1 MALSDILDSIPP
13 SGIRRLFELAGKYS
27 DTLSLG
33 IGEPDFD
40 TPEHIKEYAK
50 EALDAGMTHYTPN
63 VGLPILLEAISQ
75 KLKRENGIDADP
87 SLNIMVTVGGNQAF
101 LLALSTFL
109 RQGDEVIVP
118 SPHFVTHSAS
128 VRLAGGI
135 PIEVPCSSA
144 FGYRPRKDDLE
155 KAITPRT
162 RCIIIN
168 SPNNPTGSVLGK
180 GDLEEIADLAVDH
193 DLKVI
198 SDEVYETLIYDGLKH
213 ESIGALNGME
223 SKTITVNS
231 FSKAYAMTG
240 WRLGYVVADKETI
253 SKMAKFQMYLAAC
266 PVSFAQYAAAK
277 AINDERSRSHVESM
291 RSEYQRR
298 RDYICSRLG
307 AIDGI
312 EVVKPTGAFYIFP
325 EVVGKDDL
333 EFAELLLKNKHVA
346 VVPGSTFGK
355 AGKSHIRCAYTL
367 PIPKLEKAMDR
378 LEDFMRA

>member
-1 MALSDILDSIPP
+1 MALSDMLDSIPT
-13 SGIRRLFELAGKYS
+13 SGIRRLFELAGRYS
-27 DTLSLG
+27 DALSLG

-50 EALDAGMTHYTPN
+50 EALDAGITHYTPN

-87 SLNIMVTVGGNQAF
+87 ASNIMVTVGGNQAF
-101 LLALSTFL
+101 LLAISTFL
-109 RQGDEVIVP
+109 RQGDEVIIP

-128 VRLAGGI
+128 VQLAGGV
-135 PIEVPCSSA
+135 PVEVPCYA
-144 FGYRPRKDDLE
+144 EFGYRPRTEDLG

-198 SDEVYETLIYDGLKH
+198 SDEVYETLIYDGLRH

-240 WRLGYVVADKETI
+240 WRLGYVVADKDTI

-277 AINDERSRSHVESM
+277 AINDERSRSHIETM

-298 RDYICSRLG
+298 RDYISSRLD

-312 EVVKPTGAFYIFP
+312 EVTKPSGAFYIFP

-333 EFAELLLKNKHVA
+333 EFSESLLKNKHVA

-355 AGKSHIRCAYTL
+355 AGKGHIRCAYTL
-367 PIPKLEKAMDR
+367 PIPALEKAMNR